1 MSPIELKLDD
11 PAATE
16 RLGFLLARHLR
27 AGDVVALAGNL
38 GAGKSVLA
46 RAVIT
51 CLCPDEDDIPSPTF
65 TLVQTYEPP
74 SGSPIMHFDLYRL
87 EMPEE
92 ALDLGIEDAFIDAI
106 CLIEWPQ
113 RLGPFLPR
121 TALTI
126 ELSAVEG
133 EPDARSVSVAGGA
146 RWADLLGVL
155 RNAFPEKG

>member
-1 MSPIELKLDD
+1 MVYTDLPVFPASATTSPARKVPGGHHLSVSDLTL
-11 PAATE
+11 PA
-16 RLGFLLARHLR
+16 F
-27 AGDVVALAGNL
+27 GD
-38 GAGKSVLA
+38 
-46 RAVIT
+46 AVG
-51 CLCPDEDDIPSPTF
+51 DA
-65 TLVQTYEPP
+65 
-74 SGSPIMHFDLYRL
+74 
-87 EMPEE
+87 EE

-133 EPDARSVSVAGGA
+133 EPDARSISVAGGA

-155 RNAFPEKG
+155 RNAFRKRAEDTIR

>member
-1 MSPIELKLDD
+1 MSLIEMKLDN
-11 PAATE
+11 PAATQ
-16 RLGFLLARHLR
+16 RLGFLLARHLH
-27 AGDVVALAGNL
+27 AGDVVALAGDL

-74 SGSPIMHFDLYRL
+74 CGNTVMHFDLYRL

-92 ALDLGIEDAFIDAI
+92 AFDLGIEDAFIDAI

-121 TALTI
+121 TALSI
-126 ELSAVEG
+126 ELSVAG
-133 EPDARSVSVAGGA
+133 EAADARNVSVAGGA
-146 RWADLLGVL
+146 RWADLLADISK
-155 RNAFPEKG
+155 AFPQ